1 MSNPHPHRHPRPDPR
16 PADHDP
22 IYRSVETGAAVPAV
36 PDLPADE
43 AFERKFTRLLD
54 QIDSLPA
61 EQRSRLQ
68 RLADESRQRHEKLRG
83 SVRKLQDSLDSL
95 RLGIKYMAFDLEA
108 TRRENEY
115 LKSLLD
121 DDVTEV

>member
-1 MSNPHPHRHPRPDPR
+1 MTNNPHPHHP
-16 PADHDP
+16 DHVPHPENDA
-22 IYRSVETGAAVPAV
+22 IYRSVPETPAV
-36 PDLPADE
+36 PEVAGVAADE

-54 QIDSLPA
+54 QIESLPA
-61 EQRSRLQ
+61 EQRGRLQ
-68 RLADESRQRHEKLRG
+68 RLADETRQRHDKLRG